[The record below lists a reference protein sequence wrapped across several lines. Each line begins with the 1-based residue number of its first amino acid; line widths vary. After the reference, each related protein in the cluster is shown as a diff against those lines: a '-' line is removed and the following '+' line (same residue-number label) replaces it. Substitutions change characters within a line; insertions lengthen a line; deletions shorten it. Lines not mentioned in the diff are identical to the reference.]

1 MLERIIYFVLL
12 FGIAGAFSAQG
23 GFAGERAKA
32 MALGDQAAV
41 YLREHGEK
49 ELARVINENGMFRD
63 GELYV
68 WAMKTDLST
77 TSMVFAHP
85 SKALIN
91 HDFIDMKDAKGKNF
105 VREILELV
113 KVRKTGWIEYMWTEP
128 VSKKIKPKH
137 TYIIRIDKVI
147 ILCGYYN

>member
-1 MLERIIYFVLL
+1 MPRRINYLVLL
-12 FGIAGAFSAQG
+12 FCIAGAFSVQE

-32 MALGDQAAV
+32 MDLGGQAAV

-49 ELARVINENGMFRD
+49 ELARVINENGRFRD

-85 SKALIN
+85 SRALLN

-113 KVRKTGWIEYMWTEP
+113 KDRKTGWIEYMWTEP
-128 VSKKIKPKH
+128 VSKKIKLKH
-137 TYIIRIDKVI
+137 TYIIRINKVI